1 MGVLLQAFYWDC
13 PKLENKEFEWWN
25 FVKEKVKELSGA
37 GFTALWL
44 PPACKAAN
52 GVSMGYDPYDFYD
65 LGNIDQKGSVKT
77 WFGSKNALEALIAEA
92 HAYNM
97 QVYADMVLNH
107 TSGADVEEI
116 NEYDGKKR
124 WTKYDV
130 GSGKFNRD
138 WTCYHPSWFERWDD
152 EGFDGMPDLCHRNPA
167 VYSALVEYA
176 RWMIEEIGFDGFRY
190 DFVKG
195 YGTWLITAILER
207 LYTKNGK
214 TNFSPF
220 GVGEYWDSD
229 APITQWL

>member
-1 MGVLLQAFYWDC
+1 
-13 PKLENKEFEWWN
+13 
-25 FVKEKVKELSGA
+25 
-37 GFTALWL
+37 
-44 PPACKAAN
+44 
-52 GVSMGYDPYDFYD
+52 MGYDPYDFYD

-77 WFGSKNALEALIAEA
+77 WFGSKNALEALITEA
-92 HAYNM
+92 HTYNM

-107 TSGADVEEI
+107 TSGADAEEV
-116 NEYDGKKR
+116 NEYDGKIR

-152 EGFDGMPDLCHRNPA
+152 EGFEGMPDLCHRNPA

-207 LYTKNGK
+207 LYTKNSK
-214 TNFSPF
+214 TNFSPL
-220 GVGEYWDSD
+220 V
-229 APITQWL
+229 